1 MRGAPHETVL
11 LNGKTVIESAGMLHR
26 TKGALQKEYDS
37 ALTLSHTGKLSVAFK
52 RLRSAAEHGHLTA
65 QHELARWY
73 EQGEGVRKN
82 CSEAFNWYLRAA
94 EGGFSLAYWD
104 IGRAYVEGKVVRRS
118 AERALHWFM
127 RLADPRTTEDPSYMT
142 YAQWSLGELYSKG
155 SLVPV
160 NKAEAHKWF
169 SLAAAYGE
177 QRPKYLRGLLE
188 KTMTK
193 KELAE
198 AQMRFD
204 RIFIPG
210 LRRCRTDGTTCGNR
224 RHQSPA

>member
-1 MRGAPHETVL
+1 M
-11 LNGKTVIESAGMLHR
+11 
-26 TKGALQKEYDS
+26 
-37 ALTLSHTGKLSVAFK
+37 
-52 RLRSAAEHGHLTA
+52 TA

-94 EGGFSLAYWD
+94 EGAFSLAYWG

-118 AERALHWFM
+118 GERALHWFM
-127 RLADPRTTEDPSYMT
+127 RLADSGTTEDPSYMT
-142 YAQWSLGELYSKG
+142 YAQWSLGELYSEG
-155 SLVPV
+155 GLVPV
-160 NKAEAHKWF
+160 DKIEAHKWF

-177 QRPKYLRGLLE
+177 PRPKYLRGLLE

-198 AQMRFD
+198 AQDRFD
-204 RIFIPG
+204 HIFIPG
-210 LRRCRTDGTTCGNR
+210 LRRCRTEGNACGNR
-224 RHQSPA
+224 RQSTA